1 MRLSTRCRYGIHA
14 MFDLAQNVGE
24 GPQTIRSIAERQ
36 LVPEQ
41 YLEQIIGTLRREGYV
56 KSLRGAQ
63 GGYMLARAPAEI
75 SIGELIR
82 LLEGPVMIADCMA
95 DAENCVRSG
104 QCPSR
109 VVWERLTDNINRVI
123 DSITLED
130 MLADQ
135 ARLAQEDGG
144 AAIDGKETTKDGQ
157 GIPG

>member
-41 YLEQIIGTLRREGYV
+41 YLEQIIGVLRREGYV

-63 GGYMLARAPAEI
+63 GGYMLAKDPSEI

-82 LLEGPVMIADCMA
+82 LLEGPVLMADCMGDA
-95 DAENCVRSG
+95 DACIRSS

-109 VVWERLTDNINRVI
+109 LVWERLTDCINGVVDAI
-123 DSITLED
+123 SLQD
-130 MLADQ
+130 MLKDHEM
-135 ARLAQEDGG
+135 LLDGE
-144 AAIDGKETTKDGQ
+144 ETE
-157 GIPG
+157 

>member
-24 GPQTIRSIAERQ
+24 GPQTIRAIAERQ

-41 YLEQIIGTLRREGYV
+41 YLEQIIGVLRREGLV

-63 GGYMLARAPAEI
+63 GGYMLAKAPEEI

-82 LLEGPVMIADCMA
+82 LLEGPVMMADCMGDA
-95 DAENCVRSG
+95 DACIRSG

-109 VVWERLTDNINRVI
+109 VVWERLTESINGVV
-123 DSITLED
+123 DAITLAD
-130 MLADQ
+130 MLDDQ
-135 ARLAQEDGG
+135 VRLQSGE
-144 AAIDGKETTKDGQ
+144 ETFDGQ

>member
-41 YLEQIIGTLRREGYV
+41 YLEQIIGVLRREGLV

-63 GGYMLARAPAEI
+63 GGYILARAPADI

-82 LLEGPVMIADCMA
+82 LLEGPVLMADCMGDA
-95 DAENCVRSG
+95 DACVRSN

-109 VVWERLTDNINRVI
+109 LVWERLTDCINGVV
-123 DSITLED
+123 DAITLAD
-130 MLADQ
+130 MLDDHV
-135 ARLAQEDGG
+135 RLTEGEEQ
-144 AAIDGKETTKDGQ
+144 TDGQ
-157 GIPG
+157 SVSG